1 MIAYLTRSTRHS
13 SRSLRTVLR
22 PARRRL
28 CSSVGSTPPPSSVET
43 AEVLWPI
50 GAGAVLVTGV
60 LLGGIA
66 LRSDRPIR
74 RLHSWV
80 DAAGRH
86 ASADQLTFSW
96 ILRVA
101 IAFGLTQLP
110 ADSLRQRQVS
120 LGALTAWGGLLG
132 SFENDYEQQAIA
144 LAALCALLDSEA
156 SVDAF
161 RRETSWYDALVGALP
176 ALVHESSQALEMPEI
191 LVDTLS
197 LCCTAASHPMF
208 THTPNDAWLWER
220 LLEQSAASVPYE
232 PDAALFFACLAAT
245 LAEKHD
251 VALAMLRNAEVKRA
265 LVHLAESD
273 ADDGVSSE
281 RDGASLKGG
290 GRGSSLLRMGSRASS
305 GAGSVSPSTSWDASG
320 AALDGAA
327 AAEPTSPA
335 ELELAYA
342 RLALHKLALTAE
354 GLAASTELSTEERL
368 EIDEPFVRTYREH
381 VAPPLPAR
389 PPQRAFAPSAEEQI
403 ALSILSVATCALG
416 GVVWGA
422 VAGALATARARRP
435 VWRSAL
441 LTAAG
446 AAFFETLM
454 QTKLAL
460 LARARARGVP
470 EATSAIPPPYAT
482 LRALVLT
489 TSVDLGMS
497 CAALHALVQPNRV
510 PLAFGGWLIGRG
522 LVLSQELLS
531 VDIIEEVVEERPR

>member
-1 MIAYLTRSTRHS
+1 MIANLARSS

-28 CSSVGSTPPPSSVET
+28 CSSTGSTPPPSSVET

-110 ADSLRQRQVS
+110 ADSLRQRQVH

-281 RDGASLKGG
+281 SDGAGLKGG
-290 GRGSSLLRMGSRASS
+290 GRGSSLLRMGGMGGRVSG
-305 GAGSVSPSTSWDASG
+305 GAGGASWDASG
-320 AALDGAA
+320 AAVGGAA
-327 AAEPTSPA
+327 AAELTNPA

-342 RLALHKLALTAE
+342 RLALHRLALTAE
-354 GLAASTELSTEERL
+354 SLAASTELSQEERL

-381 VAPPLPAR
+381 VAPPLPTR
-389 PPQRAFAPSAEEQI
+389 PPARAFAPSAEEQV

-454 QTKLAL
+454 QTKLSL

-522 LVLSQELLS
+522 LMLSQELLS
-531 VDIIEEVVEERPR
+531 VDIIEEVSE

>member
-1 MIAYLTRSTRHS
+1 MIAILARSTRHS

-305 GAGSVSPSTSWDASG
+305 GAGSVSPSWDASG

-342 RLALHKLALTAE
+342 RLALHRLALT
-354 GLAASTELSTEERL
+354 TELSKEERL

-381 VAPPLPAR
+381 VAPPLPTR
-389 PPQRAFAPSAEEQI
+389 PPQRAFAPGAEEQI

-454 QTKLAL
+454 QTKLSL

-497 CAALHALVQPNRV
+497 CAALHALVQPSRV

-522 LVLSQELLS
+522 LMLSQELLS
-531 VDIIEEVVEERPR
+531 VDIIEEVSE

>member
-1 MIAYLTRSTRHS
+1 MIANLARIS

-28 CSSVGSTPPPSSVET
+28 CSSTGSTPPPSSVET

-110 ADSLRQRQVS
+110 ADSLRQRQVH

-232 PDAALFFACLAAT
+232 SDAALFFACLAAT

-281 RDGASLKGG
+281 SDGAGLKGG
-290 GRGSSLLRMGSRASS
+290 GRGSSLLRMGGMGGRVSG
-305 GAGSVSPSTSWDASG
+305 GAGGVSASWDASG
-320 AALDGAA
+320 AAVGGAA
-327 AAEPTSPA
+327 AAELTNPA

-342 RLALHKLALTAE
+342 RLALHRLALTAE
-354 GLAASTELSTEERL
+354 SLAASTELSQEERL

-381 VAPPLPAR
+381 VAPPLPTR
-389 PPQRAFAPSAEEQI
+389 PPARAFAPSAEEQV

-454 QTKLAL
+454 QTKLSL

-497 CAALHALVQPNRV
+497 CAALHALVQPSRV

-522 LVLSQELLS
+522 LMLSQELLS
-531 VDIIEEVVEERPR
+531 VDIIEEVSE